1 MPLPRLWLLLITTA
15 GILAGLGIAYG
26 SPRTPLLAYW
36 LILAT
41 GLGLLIALLP
51 RFGGIQRRLGWL
63 VWTFA
68 ALIGFAL
75 LTTQLAARRA
85 ISSTHLV
92 YQGVHVVGVDSLT
105 IGSGSGSVDVHLQ
118 TVTQGQ
124 QPWSMVVRRGPAGW
138 ELSPSYGLEQLRVR
152 QGSTRPIRHEF
163 SVARSVV
170 VRRGEVVAVIGPDGA
185 AVDTLRLVRGGIES
199 ASGSRL
205 SLEGSSSLAHRSGS
219 RLAAGT
225 ALARLEGERSGAS
238 VVYERFVR
246 VQRLSDR
253 DVINGAAA
261 PLLAR
266 LVPGSHRYLLSAAPP
281 YSLSGDAIAD
291 QSIALGDSA
300 FVEVRGADATW
311 RFALLTSWRREPG
324 AQRGIAIL
332 FDRNPR
338 PLDTPLPVGLSCPES
353 TACGAIS
360 LRRLPPPVA
369 HVSLD
374 HAGFDP
380 DRFGVLGMLRVSD
393 AGYDVVLSQET
404 HRIERGRDRPV
415 AVPVTPLPDHDAD
428 AAESRWILLGAT
440 GQRDTMLQVMMIGL
454 GIALLLGAIHSAVRA
469 LTIRGFVTP
478 SPREERAIAAGLA
491 ALLGLVLT
499 RVAVGAR
506 VAFFDPF
513 LARGIDTAVG
523 LCAAMA
529 VVVTGLLLWKAWLP
543 PFLAGARCLF
553 SGRTSLAATTRG
565 LLSWSRTAMT
575 GASQPQ
581 ALRAAGLIAVAL
593 GLLTYTT
600 GAAPW
605 LGMLTGLMVV
615 LVWVCLA
622 WVAAFTGDHFDTYER
637 GAHAVVEQLS
647 SRRPARSESSGSG
660 SQVRRAARSPEL
672 AIMAAAL
679 LLVLAHLMPA
689 IALFA
694 ATAMLVAAVII
705 VWRRRTGRQAGGQPD
720 AVAAFI
726 GVAIFGTLIAALR
739 MASANGSIGAFVLVV
754 FVVLASV
761 RIGRSVGARLATQ
774 RTADVRTAWLR
785 DSILLATPL
794 LLLLPFAAIDMGLV
808 LVLVIPLAFATLLA
822 TGLRA
827 AGPRVVVP
835 AVVLLLVLGAGKKV
849 VFPATAEI
857 RTADSHAAQ
866 ADAFADMSKLVGLRL
881 PILATPMDRAAARS
895 VATRDPDLAER
906 LLVAAGPGAAR
917 DLLIPSI
924 EQIWGTRAYAASGL
938 WGEGLGQAVVG
949 GRGVAE
955 SVSYAE
961 NTFAVF
967 VLGEHGAAGG
977 VLVLILYV
985 LLASAVGV
993 LVLNRPGNTQSYRAS
1008 RALFLV
1014 AALSIV
1020 FPAAYVA
1027 LSNVGA
1033 VPITGQNMPFLGLNA
1048 WSDVAICAG
1057 VIGILITG
1065 TLRGLEEVAA

>member
-92 YQGVHVVGVDSLT
+92 YHGVHVVGVDSLT

-124 QPWSMVVRRGPAGW
+124 QPWSVVLRRGPAGW
-138 ELSPSYGLEQLRVR
+138 ELSPSYGLEQLRVY
-152 QGSTRPIRHEF
+152 QGSTRPKRHEF

-170 VRRGEVVAVIGPDGA
+170 ARRGVDVAVIGPDGA
-185 AVDTLRLVRGGIES
+185 VVDTLRLVRGGIES

-205 SLEGSSSLAHRSGS
+205 SLEGSSALAHRSGT

-253 DVINGAAA
+253 DVINGEAA

-281 YSLSGDAIAD
+281 YRLSGGVTDD

-324 AQRGIAIL
+324 AQRGIAVL

-393 AGYDVVLSQET
+393 AGYDVVLPQET

-415 AVPVTPLPDHDAD
+415 AVPVTPLPDQEAD
-428 AAESRWILLGAT
+428 AAESRWVLLGAT

-491 ALLGLVLT
+491 ALLGLVLA

-553 SGRTSLAATTRG
+553 AGRTSVPATARG

-581 ALRAAGLIAVAL
+581 ALRAIALIAVAL

-647 SRRPARSESSGSG
+647 SRRPARNESAASG

-679 LLVLAHLMPA
+679 LLVLAHLLPVG
-689 IALFA
+689 ALFA
-694 ATAMLVAAVII
+694 AAVMLVAAVVI
-705 VWRRRTGRQAGGQPD
+705 VWHRRTGRRSAGQPD
-720 AVAAFI
+720 PVAALT
-726 GVAIFGTLIAALR
+726 GVAVFGTLIAALR

-761 RIGRSVGARLATQ
+761 RIGRSVGARLAAQ
-774 RTADVRTAWLR
+774 GSGARTAWLR
-785 DSILLATPL
+785 DSIMLATPL

-866 ADAFADMSKLVGLRL
+866 SEAFADMSKLLGLRL

-985 LLASAVGV
+985 LLAGAVGV
-993 LVLNRPGNTQSYRAS
+993 LVLHRPGDTQSYRAS

-1057 VIGILITG
+1057 VVGILITG